1 METKWLFI
9 SQNFDKALEV
19 LEIRL
24 VQYKPMVWM
33 FLMRFGVRWFVSS
46 LGLYIASAVLGP
58 DRLNVGNTWITL
70 LVAGFILALVNT
82 AIKPLLVILSFPAI
96 ILSLGLFMIVLNGFI
111 IIIASWLY
119 DSLYV
124 KNFGVALVAGI
135 IIGLVNLLVTKVLED
150 V

>member
-1 METKWLFI
+1 
-9 SQNFDKALEV
+9 
-19 LEIRL
+19 
-24 VQYKPMVWM
+24 M